1 MKIYNN
7 LSELVGNTPMVRL
20 PHLVKKGE
28 GEILAKLEYFNP
40 TSSIKDRIAV
50 NMIEAAEREGKLS
63 SGSTIVEP
71 TSGNTG
77 LGLAMIAAVKGYKL
91 IITMP
96 ESMSLERRAILKHL
110 GAEIHLTPANKG
122 MTGAVEEA
130 KKVVSETPGAFMP
143 QQFANKANPEIHY
156 KTTGPEIWESTEG
169 KIDIFIAGV
178 GTGGTLSGIG
188 KYLKEKNNEIK
199 IIAVEP
205 ENSSVLSGGAP
216 GAHGIQGIGAGFIP
230 EIYDK
235 TIVDE
240 IIRVSDLNA
249 IETSRKLAEQEGIFC
264 GISAGANVYAALKLL
279 ALKRHLSAKIVTII
293 PDTGERYISTPLFK
307 TKISN

>member
-7 LSELVGNTPMVRL
+7 LSELVGNTPIVRL

-50 NMIEAAEREGKLS
+50 NMIETAEREGKLS
-63 SGSTIVEP
+63 PGSIIVEP

-110 GAEIHLTPANKG
+110 GADIHLTPASKG
-122 MTGAVEEA
+122 MAGAVEEA
-130 KKVVSETPGAFMP
+130 KNIVSKTLGAFMP

-156 KTTGPEIWESTEG
+156 KTTGPEIWEATEG
-169 KIDIFIAGV
+169 NIDIFIAGV
-178 GTGGTLSGIG
+178 GTGGTLTGIG
-188 KYLKEKNNEIK
+188 KYLKEKKQDIK
-199 IIAVEP
+199 IVAVEP
-205 ENSSVLSGGAP
+205 ENSAVLSGGTP

-230 EIYDK
+230 EIYEK
-235 TIVDE
+235 NIVDE
-240 IIRVSDLNA
+240 IIKVSDSNA
-249 IETSRKLAEQEGIFC
+249 IETSQKLANQEGIFC
-264 GISAGANVYAALKLL
+264 GISAGANVYAALKMHD
-279 ALKRHLSAKIVTII
+279 LKQYANAKIVTII
-293 PDTGERYISTPLFK
+293 PDTGERYLSTPLFK
-307 TKISN
+307 TKDK